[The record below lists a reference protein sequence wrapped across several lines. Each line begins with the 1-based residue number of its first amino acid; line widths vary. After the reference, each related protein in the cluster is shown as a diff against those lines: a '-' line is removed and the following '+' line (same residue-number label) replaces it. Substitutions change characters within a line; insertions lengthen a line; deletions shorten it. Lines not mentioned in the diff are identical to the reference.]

1 MKAKRFL
8 CAFFVLCMRK
18 QAKKMRTCRLYCLI
32 LTLFLL
38 GTLSGCGHDDASMP
52 EFPPTLET
60 MQAAADKL
68 HWTVD
73 QSGTQSWHEDHILY
87 SLAAEDQTK
96 LSVSC
101 ALADGNRILMENCVL
116 AMLPDKPQFDWKDW
130 EKTVTLAETL
140 YGGISAGELYQ
151 ALTAQDIPKAE
162 TSSELDAPTG
172 QEALSWEITLPAVYG
187 RVRWSISA
195 GTVDKNFPSPIIRDW
210 RMSFSIS
217 LYESKE
223 AYARISAAS

>member
-1 MKAKRFL
+1 MKAERS
-8 CAFFVLCMRK
+8 MHP
-18 QAKKMRTCRLYCLI
+18 CRLYCLI

-38 GTLSGCGHDDASMP
+38 WTLSGCGSNDTSMP
-52 EFPPTLET
+52 EFPPAPET
-60 MQAAADKL
+60 VQAAADGL

-73 QSGTQSWHEDHILY
+73 QEGTQSWHEDHILY
-87 SLAAEDQTK
+87 SLEAENQTK

-101 ALADGNRILMENCVL
+101 ALVDGNRILMENCVL
-116 AMLPDKPQFDWKDW
+116 AMLPDKPRFDWKDW
-130 EKTVTLAETL
+130 EKAVTLAETL
-140 YGGISAGELYQ
+140 YGGVSEGELYQ

-162 TSSELDAPTG
+162 NTSAEFDAPTG
-172 QEALSWEITLPAVYG
+172 QESLSWEVALPLGYG

-223 AYARISAAS
+223 AYMRISAAS